1 MRINNQSS
9 REVVMEAVKQNG
21 YALQYAS
28 AELQGDWEFV
38 LEAVKHNVDVLV
50 HTAPELMCDRD
61 FMLAAVKQNGEA
73 LRYAG
78 RSLRELASDLE
89 IVLEAMAHPPDAL
102 PFASPGLLRWASPEL
117 QNGGFAAH
125 LEGLLEHSFNVP
137 RETFI
142 ATILRAST
150 STSTSSTGDG
160 GGANN
165 GGSSNNSS
173 STGGGGGCPLALLRP
188 SAALPRSLSTVIKQ
202 LIGDYAGLRI
212 GPKWR
217 VIERAAANFGFVN

>member
-1 MRINNQSS
+1 MSEPTSETSTLSTPISS
-9 REVVMEAVKQNG
+9 FIPSYTDGSVIIWDGN
-21 YALQYAS
+21 
-28 AELQGDWEFV
+28 
-38 LEAVKHNVDVLV
+38 
-50 HTAPELMCDRD
+50 P
-61 FMLAAVKQNGEA
+61 
-73 LRYAG
+73 
-78 RSLRELASDLE
+78 
-89 IVLEAMAHPPDAL
+89 
-102 PFASPGLLRWASPEL
+102 
-117 QNGGFAAH
+117 AH

-173 STGGGGGCPLALLRP
+173 STDGGGGCPLALLRP

-217 VIERAAANFGFVN
+217 VIERAAANYDREYRH